1 MELTPDKIYK
11 DFLKNNLDKPTA
23 TKLLFSLI
31 ENSEN
36 ERVRADCIKEVERIG
51 AKDIQT
57 FKFLENLLISDSN
70 ETIRKSVAV
79 VLRNNFLDKI
89 FQPMKWALMHEESL
103 SCLNII
109 YLTLIKILHNFVIN
123 ADPLAKSILLTEVKK
138 IRKKDFRLGFEILCE
153 TKDIDT
159 FTKKELSDIL
169 INYFTMIFLEKSY
182 WRLKF
187 KVENC
192 AIVELDFI
200 FKGITKLPKSIKF
213 LTKLRTLTLRYNQLT
228 QLPDWLGSLSSLEE
242 LNVNINN
249 LNKLPTTI
257 GMLTSLK
264 QLSLWKNELT
274 YLPNTIGKLSSLE
287 SLNLRLNQ
295 LKILPET
302 IENLTSLIEL
312 NLHDNQLTHL
322 PESLSALISLEKLNL
337 SWNNIELLPDS
348 LGFLPSLKILD
359 LERNELVYLPD
370 SIGNLSTLEYLN
382 LSDNK
387 LKEIPESIGNLN
399 SLQYLNLSRNQLDS
413 IPTSLKSLKSLKELY
428 LGENN
433 INMNI
438 KNFKNLEN
446 SNLKIYF

>member
-11 DFLKNNLDKPTA
+11 DFLENNLDKPSA
-23 TKLLFSLI
+23 TKLLISLI

-36 ERVRADCIKEVERIG
+36 ERVRADCIKEMERIG
-51 AKDIQT
+51 AKDSQT

-70 ETIRKSVAV
+70 EIIRNSAAV
-79 VLRNNFLDKI
+79 CLRNNFLDKI

-103 SCLNII
+103 SCLNTI

-123 ADPLAKSILLTEVKK
+123 ADPLAKSILLTEVKR
-138 IRKKDFRLGFEILCE
+138 IRRKEFKLGFEILCE
-153 TKDIDT
+153 TKDINA

-182 WRLKF
+182 WRLKLR
-187 KVENC
+187 VENC

-200 FKGITKLPKSIKF
+200 FKGITKLPEAIKF
-213 LTKLRTLTLRYNQLT
+213 LTQLRKLILRYNQLT

-242 LNVNINN
+242 LNINVNN
-249 LNKLPTTI
+249 LNRLPMTI

-264 QLSLWKNELT
+264 ELSLWKNELN

-295 LKILPET
+295 LKVLPEK

-312 NLHDNQLTHL
+312 NLHDNQLTRL
-322 PESLSALISLEKLNL
+322 PESLSGFISLEKLNL

-348 LGFLPSLKILD
+348 IGFLPSLKILD
-359 LERNELVYLPD
+359 LERNELESLPD
-370 SIGNLSTLEYLN
+370 SIGNLSSLEFLN

-387 LKEIPESIGNLN
+387 LKKIPESIVNLN

-413 IPTSLKSLKSLKELY
+413 IPESLISLKSLKELY

-433 INMNI
+433 ISV
-438 KNFKNLEN
+438 KDKSFKSLEN